1 MTHIA
6 QYLADTVQLAANLSR
21 EDIAAFVDVL
31 EQAWLDGRRIF
42 VCGNG
47 GSASLAT
54 HLACDLN
61 KNCSL
66 PGRPRLKIVALTDNL
81 PVLTAYANDVSYA
94 DVFVEQ
100 IQNLWQDGDVVIG
113 ISGSGDSEN
122 VVRCLNWAKEH
133 GGQTLG
139 LLAFGGGRCAPLCDV
154 AVIAP
159 THDMQH
165 AEDAHTIVMHLLMQV
180 FSRKV
185 AECHVG

>member
-1 MTHIA
+1 MSHIRT
-6 QYLADTVQLAANLSR
+6 YLEATAKLAAELD
-21 EDIAAFVDVL
+21 EACIEALTAVL
-31 EQAWLDGRRIF
+31 ERAWRDGRRIF

-61 KNCSL
+61 KNCAQ
-66 PGRPRLKIVALTDNL
+66 PGKPRLKILSLTDNL

-100 IQNLWQDGDVVIG
+100 LVNFFEPGDVVMG
-113 ISGSGDSEN
+113 ISGSGNSEN
-122 VVRCLNWAKEH
+122 VVRALRWAKEH
-133 GGQTLG
+133 GGETLG

-154 AVIAP
+154 AFIAP

-165 AEDAHTIVMHLLMQV
+165 AEDAHTIVTHLLMQL

-185 AECHVG
+185 ADCHVG